1 VSPTQL
7 NKSIISKDND
17 NIFRKSPK
25 LTDLSPSIKTK
36 SILGSEKNFSRKPS
50 VHNRNKG
57 TNSEIR
63 EEILYSIVDDI
74 HSKSEFGI
82 SKKSTKK
89 LRILLSIFMTI
100 NILLSIVDNEIFIN
114 KTNDYLLIKPTEF
127 VYLAGDKT
135 VLSLDKTYV
144 VSPNE
149 EETEVID
156 FKGGDMLVE
165 KFTVE
170 FKGIYKA
177 SAGGK
182 INKVS
187 DFDLP
192 PTKNEFTSDNFTC
205 SLKKHDLKTD
215 KSIAKFD
222 CIYVGDGVGIINPT
236 KASAIMPKG
245 QENVNHKKIKPIILE
260 RGKKDDFT
268 LVFTELVNAGDMQ
281 KGGIKVKWNESF
293 RESKLLPIG
302 NAKLELVKDSEK
314 K

>member
-1 VSPTQL
+1 MKYSLLAVIL
-7 NKSIISKDND
+7 FIG
-17 NIFRKSPK
+17 
-25 LTDLSPSIKTK
+25 
-36 SILGSEKNFSRKPS
+36 LGSFAQKKEKEKKDKEKE
-50 VHNRNKG
+50 VVKY
-57 TNSEIR
+57 
-63 EEILYSIVDDI
+63 LYKEATVETDDYNIYVVDVIAD
-74 HSKSEFGI
+74 F
-82 SKKSTKK
+82 KKVKFK
-89 LRILLSIFMTI
+89 IKIF
-100 NILLSIVDNEIFIN
+100 N

-222 CIYVGDGVGIINPT
+222 CMYVGDGVGIINPT